1 MQNVANIYIILSFF
15 IYIILS
21 AIVYMIIIDRIDIIY
36 NKKVKSLDDTFKKVV
51 LQQLNC
57 IKEDKEV
64 SKIDIQY
71 VFHKLKK
78 KHYINSFI
86 NAIIEFNKDK
96 ENHNFTRIYIS
107 NFEDFIEAFLKKNKK
122 K

>member
-1 MQNVANIYIILSFF
+1 MKNVGNIYIILSFF

-21 AIVYMIIIDRIDIIY
+21 VIVYMIIIDRIDIIY

-78 KHYINSFI
+78 I
-86 NAIIEFNKDK
+86 
-96 ENHNFTRIYIS
+96 
-107 NFEDFIEAFLKKNKK
+107 
-122 K
+122 